1 MVSQLNFGGG
11 DIKQIDLENAKK
23 TREEIHREI
32 IEKSKA
38 FKLHAQE
45 IRMAG

>member
-1 MVSQLNFGGG
+1 MNFGGG
-11 DIKQIDLENAKK
+11 EVKQIDLQNAKK
-23 TREEIHREI
+23 SREEIHREI

-45 IRMAG
+45 IKLAG